1 MSVIESLILG
11 LIQGL
16 TEFLP
21 VSSSGH
27 LELAKALLGSEALPQ
42 ESLLVTVILH
52 FATALS
58 TLFLFRKDVWTIIQK
73 TLSKDPSSITFTLS
87 IVLSMLPAAA
97 VGFFFE
103 DLIDSFFSGNLT
115 LVGMMLI
122 LTALLLVI
130 ADRSKA
136 SQKSLNYRDA
146 FLIGIAQA
154 IAILPGISR
163 SGATISTSVIL
174 GCLT

>member
-27 LELAKALLGSEALPQ
+27 LELAKALLGSEALPK

-58 TLFLFRKDVWTIIQK
+58 TLYLFRKDVGEIIQK
-73 TLSKDPSSITFTLS
+73 TFSKDPPSTTFTFS
-87 IVLSMLPAAA
+87 IILSMIPAAGI
-97 VGFFFE
+97 GFFFE
-103 DLIDSFFSGNLT
+103 DLIDSFFLGQPQPGRYDAHLNGT
-115 LVGMMLI
+115 FTG
-122 LTALLLVI
+122 
-130 ADRSKA
+130 DCRSE
-136 SQKSLNYRDA
+136 QGKSK
-146 FLIGIAQA
+146 
-154 IAILPGISR
+154 IS
-163 SGATISTSVIL
+163 
-174 GCLT
+174 